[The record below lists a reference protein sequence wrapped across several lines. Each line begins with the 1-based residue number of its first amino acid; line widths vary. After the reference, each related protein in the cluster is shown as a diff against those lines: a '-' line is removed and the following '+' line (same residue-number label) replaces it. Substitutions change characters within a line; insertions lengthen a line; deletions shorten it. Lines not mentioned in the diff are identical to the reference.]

1 MSDITKFIL
10 TDNEI
15 PSAWVNVLPLLKQ
28 PLDPPL
34 NPATHQPIAPDVLAA
49 IFPMSLLEQEFSP
62 QPEIDIPGEVLDI
75 YKLWRPP
82 PLYRA
87 KRLEKALDTPAR
99 IYYKYEG
106 TSPAGSHKPN
116 TAVAQAFYN

>member
-1 MSDITKFIL
+1 MADITKFIL

-34 NPATHQPIAPDVLAA
+34 NPATHQPIAPDALAA

-62 QPEIDIPGEVLDI
+62 KPEIDIPGEVLDI
-75 YKLWRPP
+75 YKLWRPT

-106 TSPAGSHKPN
+106 TSPA
-116 TAVAQAFYN
+116 